1 MKNAS
6 FQIKR
11 GSTQRWIEVDPILL
25 DGEPAYDYDVH
36 KIKIGNGVNKWSE
49 LPYLGGS
56 YDDNAEL
63 IYPFDSYDK
72 LPIVGTFAKL
82 YHVISDKTI
91 YQWNPIKNTYESLSG
106 GDATKITLINGGN
119 ANG

>member
-25 DGEPAYDYDVH
+25 DGEPAYDYDAH
-36 KIKIGNGVNKWSE
+36 KIKIGDGVSKWSE
-49 LPYLGGS
+49 LPYLGGN

-63 IYPFDSYDK
+63 IYPFDSYDS
-72 LPIVGTFAKL
+72 LPPVGTPAKL

-91 YQWNPIKNTYESLSG
+91 YQWNPIKNTYESLSS

>member
-1 MKNAS
+1 
-6 FQIKR
+6 
-11 GSTQRWIEVDPILL
+11 
-25 DGEPAYDYDVH
+25 
-36 KIKIGNGVNKWSE
+36 VNKWSE

-72 LPIVGTFAKL
+72 LPTVGTSAKL

-91 YQWNPIKNTYESLSG
+91 Y
-106 GDATKITLINGGN
+106 
-119 ANG
+119 